1 MQGAPPNVK
10 EALAGS
16 VPFPKRFGR
25 PEEYASL
32 VLEIVRNTYLNGED
46 IRLDGA
52 IRMPPR

>member
-10 EALAGS
+10 EALGAS

-32 VLEIVRNTYLNGED
+32 ALEIIRNTYLNGED
-46 IRLDGA
+46 IRIDGA